1 MVGAEISPYTKEAFF
16 EKLAQHLLNTG
27 NENNLSGIVIRD
39 YLVVRK
45 DVFSD
50 HQALT
55 VFNELDG
62 LDEPS
67 RVVYSKLFS
76 WYAMMRIIFVPIET
90 KSAAKMFKSSIQF
103 ALEQPDFTKHIKY
116 RYTLTK

>member
-1 MVGAEISPYTKEAFF
+1 MVGEEISPYTKEAFF

-27 NENNLSGIVIRD
+27 NENKLSGNVIRD

-45 DVFSD
+45 DIFPD
-50 HQALT
+50 HQALA

-67 RVVYSKLFS
+67 RVVYSKLLS
-76 WYAMMRIIFVPIET
+76 WYAMMRIIVVPIET
-90 KSAAKMFKSSIQF
+90 KSAAKVVESSIQF
-103 ALEQPDFTKHIKY
+103 ALE
-116 RYTLTK
+116 